1 MRHMKGSRDPAPI
14 YKETHRFYRYQH
26 QQKEGWVS
34 FQSRYRETDLWI
46 RAKQPLEKEA
56 LAAVLNCR
64 RQLEEYITQFPA
76 FLHSLSPL
84 PEDPLA
90 PPLVRQML
98 HASQQAGV
106 GPMASVAGAV
116 AQAVGLSL
124 KPLTPSIIIENG
136 GDCYL
141 DLHEDV
147 TVGIFAGPE
156 SPFTGKIA
164 LRFKADRFPLGICTS
179 SGTIGP
185 SLSFGKAD
193 AVTVV
198 SRDAALADA
207 AATALGNL
215 VKTPRDINK
224 ALKLAPTIRLI
235 EGALIIF
242 RDKIGIWGNLELI
255 PL

>member
-1 MRHMKGSRDPAPI
+1 MMKGSRDPATI
-14 YKETHRFYRYQH
+14 YNETHRFYRYQH
-26 QQKEGWVS
+26 QEKEGWVA
-34 FQSRYRETDLWI
+34 FQTRYRETDLWI
-46 RAKQPLEKEA
+46 RARQPLEKEA
-56 LAAVLNCR
+56 LEAVLNCR
-64 RQLEEYITQFPA
+64 RQLEDYISQCPD

-90 PPLVRQML
+90 PSLVRRML
-98 HASQQAGV
+98 HAAQQAGV
-106 GPMASVAGAV
+106 GPMASVAGAI

-124 KPLTPSIIIENG
+124 SPLTPAIIVENG

-141 DLHEDV
+141 NLQEEV
-147 TVGIFAGPE
+147 KVGIFAGPS

-164 LRFKADRFPLGICTS
+164 LRFTAERFPLGICTS
-179 SGTIGP
+179 SGTVGP

-215 VKTPRDINK
+215 VKTPHEINK
-224 ALKLAPTIRLI
+224 ALELAPTIPFI
-235 EGALIIF
+235 EGALIIVE
-242 RDKIGIWGNLELI
+242 DKIGIWGDLELV
-255 PL
+255 PV

>member
-1 MRHMKGSRDPAPI
+1 MKGSRNSSPI

-26 QQKEGWVS
+26 QEKEGWVS
-34 FQSRYRETDLWI
+34 FQTRYRETDLWI
-46 RAKQPLEKEA
+46 RAKRSVEKDA

-64 RQLEEYITQFPA
+64 RQLEAYISHFPD

-84 PEDPLA
+84 PDDPLA

-98 HASQQAGV
+98 RASQQAGV
-106 GPMASVAGAV
+106 GPMASVAGAI
-116 AQAVGLSL
+116 AQAVGFML
-124 KPLTPSIIIENG
+124 KPLTPAIIIENG
-136 GDCYL
+136 GDCYF
-141 DLHEDV
+141 DLQEEIK
-147 TVGIFAGPE
+147 VGIFAGPD

-164 LRFKADRFPLGICTS
+164 LRFTADRFPLGICTS

-185 SLSFGKAD
+185 SLSFGRAD

-198 SRDAALADA
+198 SPDAALADA

-224 ALKLAPTIRLI
+224 ALELAPTIPFI
-235 EGALIIF
+235 EGALIIAG
-242 RDKIGIWGNLELI
+242 DKIGIWGNLELI